1 MQIQQS
7 NSSHPVQ
14 GKGAM
19 VGELWLGGG
28 GGGVRQRLLL
38 AEQLQANIIASP
50 HAVCQGRGGQR
61 EGKVVGGGGG
71 GTPQGT
77 RRGVEG
83 GGIPKGRGEGRV
95 ACETQA
101 GVHL

>member
-1 MQIQQS
+1 M
-7 NSSHPVQ
+7 
-14 GKGAM
+14 
-19 VGELWLGGG
+19 
-28 GGGVRQRLLL
+28 
-38 AEQLQANIIASP
+38 
-50 HAVCQGRGGQR
+50 
-61 EGKVVGGGGG
+61 GGGGG